1 MPDYGKS
8 RAKKGIFPHTN
19 VWYYLHRSE
28 LNEQDL
34 FLAFTYSSDIYSVLK
49 TTCMSQDKTGCKV
62 F

>member
-19 VWYYLHRSE
+19 VWYYLHRSL

-34 FLAFTYSSDIYSVLK
+34 FLAFTYLSDTYSVLK
-49 TTCMSQDKTGCKV
+49 IT
-62 F
+62 